1 METSFFNFAQE
12 TDRCH
17 SNMSMISGRYMP
29 SGMVILSFGGRWR
42 GSSVH
47 LIQLGTTDSCLH
59 TGSDLTTEG
68 LEPDHEFCMRVWMHL
83 FHQQPNSPH
92 WSSISYVLPF
102 YVRFGSFAGRGRFGS
117 RLLGCVRRFVHPP
130 LLCLVVGPS
139 PVRFFFS
146 FPRSGFARSGLG
158 VLVLVCSLFSFPLLR
173 SPSRVPVK

>member
-1 METSFFNFAQE
+1 MSPVVNTFLGRKSEPRPDSEFTIFNLAIRLSKVEQLAFFPLVTHWASECCNCLPPYGASPFFWLLCKGHSLSAMETPFFNFAQE

-29 SGMVILSFGGRWR
+29 SGMVILSFDGRWR
-42 GSSVH
+42 GSIVH

-92 WSSISYVLPF
+92 WSPF
-102 YVRFGSFAGRGRFGS
+102 
-117 RLLGCVRRFVHPP
+117 
-130 LLCLVVGPS
+130 
-139 PVRFFFS
+139 
-146 FPRSGFARSGLG
+146 
-158 VLVLVCSLFSFPLLR
+158 
-173 SPSRVPVK
+173 